1 LRQRRPR
8 RGWALK
14 RTVFISVI
22 FGAPLDDPYQK
33 EHAVAA
39 ALEMQNDHR
48 RCRYVRVQSF
58 G

>member
-1 LRQRRPR
+1 VHFPSPNVARLLFQPSPTARP
-8 RGWALK
+8 
-14 RTVFISVI
+14 
-22 FGAPLDDPYQK
+22 PLDDPYQK